1 MMRIPCSTAILRAFA
16 RARNKGRHQ
25 RRTNLNRTC
34 QHNRKRRAKS
44 VGPHYGER
52 SDVAAGADIGINE
65 ADFDRAESTSAV
77 ATFRLCGEGWFRKI
91 SMQTEFTRELIEQAF
106 DEMGTLAAAR
116 GITIEIAVYGGSCL
130 ILASD
135 IRNASGD
142 VDAVFLAGGAAV
154 REIADAVAARLNLTT
169 DWINE
174 SVKRMAPP
182 PGDPQPNLMLSG
194 EYPRVPNSMVGLRV
208 HLPSPAYILAMKIL
222 ANRGPEDT
230 EKTEVDLNDAVA
242 LMKVTKITTEQ
253 LLVDLLKECYPN
265 LPGIVFPTVHPR
277 IKTKIEIL
285 LDAYR
290 KAESE
295 PDPTWHAGTGPATRP

>member
-1 MMRIPCSTAILRAFA
+1 
-16 RARNKGRHQ
+16 
-25 RRTNLNRTC
+25 
-34 QHNRKRRAKS
+34 
-44 VGPHYGER
+44 
-52 SDVAAGADIGINE
+52 
-65 ADFDRAESTSAV
+65 
-77 ATFRLCGEGWFRKI
+77 
-91 SMQTEFTRELIEQAF
+91 MQTEFTRELIEQAF
-106 DEMGTLAAAR
+106 DEMGALAAAR

-142 VDAVFLAGGAAV
+142 VDAVFLVGGAAV
-154 REIADAVAARLNLTT
+154 REIADAVAARLDLPT

-174 SVKRMAPP
+174 GVKRMAPP

-194 EYPRVPNSMVGLRV
+194 EYPRVPNSIVGLRV
-208 HLPSPAYILAMKIL
+208 HLPPPAYILAMKIL
-222 ANRGPEDT
+222 ANRGAEDT
-230 EKTEVDLNDAVA
+230 EKIEIDLNDAVA
-242 LMKVTKITTEQ
+242 LMKVTKLTTEQ
-253 LLVDLLKECYPN
+253 HLVDLLKECYPN
-265 LPGIVFPTVHPR
+265 LPGIVLPTVNPR

>member
-1 MMRIPCSTAILRAFA
+1 
-16 RARNKGRHQ
+16 
-25 RRTNLNRTC
+25 
-34 QHNRKRRAKS
+34 
-44 VGPHYGER
+44 
-52 SDVAAGADIGINE
+52 
-65 ADFDRAESTSAV
+65 
-77 ATFRLCGEGWFRKI
+77 
-91 SMQTEFTRELIEQAF
+91 MQTEFTRELIEHAF
-106 DEMGTLAAAR
+106 DEMGALAAVR

-142 VDAVFLAGGAAV
+142 VDAVFLTGGTAV
-154 REIADAVAARLNLTT
+154 REIADAVAARLDLPT

-174 SVKRMAPP
+174 GVKRMAPP

-194 EYPRVPNSMVGLRV
+194 EYPRVPNSIVGLRV
-208 HLPSPAYILAMKIL
+208 HLPPPAYILAMKML
-222 ANRGPEDT
+222 ASRSPDDT
-230 EKTEVDLNDAVA
+230 EKIEIDLSDAVS
-242 LMKVTKITTEQ
+242 LMKVTKLTTEQ
-253 LLVDLLKECYPN
+253 HLVDLLKECYPN
-265 LPGIVFPTVHPR
+265 LPGIVVPTVNPR

>member
-1 MMRIPCSTAILRAFA
+1 
-16 RARNKGRHQ
+16 
-25 RRTNLNRTC
+25 
-34 QHNRKRRAKS
+34 
-44 VGPHYGER
+44 
-52 SDVAAGADIGINE
+52 
-65 ADFDRAESTSAV
+65 
-77 ATFRLCGEGWFRKI
+77 
-91 SMQTEFTRELIEQAF
+91 MQTEFTRELIEQAF

-142 VDAVFLAGGAAV
+142 VGAVFLAGGAAV

-169 DWINE
+169 NWINE

-182 PGDPQPNLMLSG
+182 PGDPQSNLMLSG

-253 LLVDLLKECYPN
+253 HLVDLLKECYPN